1 MAARES
7 ELDLEAL
14 QRLQES
20 SAPDA
25 AKTPAAYFDRL
36 KSQFQN
42 AAAKGAVRR
51 YFKIGPHRTEF
62 VFACPELAEQLIA
75 PFEHLEIEAPPS
87 PDLSIAFW
95 DSHFSGIP
103 LQPPRWAAV
112 QGCRLSLHGEGTFVQ
127 YDFGTEIL
135 HSYSS
140 KERLG
145 IFWVKDARRTYF
157 AEKVCPIRS
166 IFHWLCQGGSLQLI
180 HGGAVGDEN
189 GGAIL
194 VGRGGSGKSTSC
206 TTSLLSELYFLGD
219 DYCLIDTER
228 PKVFSLYASSKINP
242 DMLHHFPHLEASRI
256 DPSEGE
262 GEKPSF
268 LLGRSYRQ
276 RLRAELPLKAILMPR
291 IKGGLETGVTPAS
304 AMQGLHALAPSTLFQ
319 STGLG
324 DDSFK
329 KMAAL
334 SRRIPSYYLEL
345 GTDLRGIPKAIG
357 SLLRSL

>member
-1 MAARES
+1 MAAREG
-7 ELDLEAL
+7 ELNLEAL
-14 QRLQES
+14 QRLQEA
-20 SAPDA
+20 SAPQA
-25 AKTPAAYFDRL
+25 AKTPAAYFGELHR
-36 KSQFQN
+36 QFQ
-42 AAAKGAVRR
+42 AAAGKHPVSR
-51 YFKIGPHRTEF
+51 YFKIGPHRTRF
-62 VFACPELAEQLIA
+62 VFACPELADSLA
-75 PFEHLEIEAPPS
+75 PPFEHLEIEAVAG
-87 PDLSIAFW
+87 PDLTIAFW
-95 DSHFSGIP
+95 DSQLSGIP

-112 QGCRLSLHGEGTFVQ
+112 QGCRLSLHGDGTFVQ

-135 HSYSS
+135 HSYSA
-140 KERLG
+140 KDRLG
-145 IFWVKDARRTYF
+145 IFWVKDATKTFF

-166 IFHWLCQGGSLQLI
+166 IFHWLCQGSSLQLI

-206 TTSLLSELYFLGD
+206 TTSLLSDLFFLAD
-219 DYCLIDTER
+219 DYCLIDTEQAR
-228 PKVFSLYASSKINP
+228 VFSLYASSKINP
-242 DMLHHFPHLEASRI
+242 DMLPQFPHLSESRI

-268 LLGRSYRQ
+268 LLGQSYRE
-276 RLRAELPLKAILMPR
+276 RLKAELPLKAILIPR
-291 IKGGLETGVTPAS
+291 LKGGLETQVSPAS

-334 SRRIPSYYLEL
+334 SRRIPSFFLEL
-345 GTDLRGIPKAIG
+345 GTDLRGVPRAIG
-357 SLLRSL
+357 ALLKSL